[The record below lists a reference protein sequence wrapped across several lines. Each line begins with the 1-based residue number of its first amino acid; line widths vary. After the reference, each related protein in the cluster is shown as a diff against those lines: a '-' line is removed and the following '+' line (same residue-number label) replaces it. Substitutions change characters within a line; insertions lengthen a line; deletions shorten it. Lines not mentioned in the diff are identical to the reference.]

1 MKIGKLDKRIELFK
15 PDSSEDGYGGLS
27 TDYESAGFIWA
38 QVVQTNYAEQQA
50 QGTPM
55 NREQL
60 RLRIR
65 PHKEIKRGWRLSLL
79 GEIFEVETVDNTF
92 RDMTTLI
99 IHRFEQGV

>member
-15 PDSSEDGYGGLS
+15 PVSSEDGYGGLS

-55 NREQL
+55 NRDSSDLESDRTRNKKRMASFPFGGNL
-60 RLRIR
+60 R
-65 PHKEIKRGWRLSLL
+65 S
-79 GEIFEVETVDNTF
+79 
-92 RDMTTLI
+92 RDC
-99 IHRFEQGV
+99 R